1 MKNSKDNK
9 KSTRSNKYDKERKTV
24 KILTFAVVIAALI
37 VIILLIMSLFSGGDK
52 PQESTTDN
60 SSMIIKNSD
69 DSTQSDVQSSKD
81 SSEDSSESSSES
93 VESESVESESK
104 ESESKE
110 SESKESEESE
120 SEKAESVEKKEVEP
134 TDENVEEVYTED
146 WEPVE
151 TEQEGEHKTNFSD
164 GSQDRIEIKKAA
176 AVATDLSEANMI
188 EWWVENSG
196 EGQVVATVSDKDQ
209 TKTYRVY
216 LNWVDGQGWQPTK
229 VEQLEENDKR

>member
-81 SSEDSSESSSES
+81 SSESSSES
-93 VESESVESESK
+93 VESESV

-176 AVATDLSEANMI
+176 AVATGLSEANMI

-229 VEQLEENDKR
+229 VEQLEENDKQ

>member
-37 VIILLIMSLFSGGDK
+37 VIILLIISLFSGGDK

-69 DSTQSDVQSSKD
+69 DSTQSDVQSSNN
-81 SSEDSSESSSES
+81 SSESSSES

-110 SESKESEESE
+110 SE
-120 SEKAESVEKKEVEP
+120 KAESTEKKEVEP
-134 TDENVEEVYTED
+134 TDGNVEEVYTED

-151 TEQEGEHKTNFSD
+151 TEQEGEHKTNFND

-176 AVATDLSEANMI
+176 AVATGLSEANMI

-229 VEQLEENDKR
+229 VEQLEENDKQ